1 MGLEYDFDIVAIAPD
16 EVDPE
21 HGFAAMT
28 GTRPVRALFR
38 DFNTA
43 QALRSAS
50 PKIRRIFLESGFS
63 LETRASGEKHGFY
76 PPEDTA
82 ARNRIL
88 KRLFTNIRNMGLQGE
103 YCGEFDFWEFLN
115 HVRTAKPSEPR
126 VNAKPEQLPKLHDP
140 VSTPPERTTVIGR
153 VGIAIAVAVILFVVL
168 KYLAERGAT
177 P

>member
-38 DFNTA
+38 DFHTA

-63 LETRASGEKHGFY
+63 LETRDSGARRGYY
-76 PPEDTA
+76 PPEDA
-82 ARNRIL
+82 VDRNRIL

-103 YCGEFDFWEFLN
+103 YCGDFDFWEFLN
-115 HVRTAKPSEPR
+115 HVRTAQPGDMQTSS
-126 VNAKPEQLPKLHDP
+126 KPERLPELQDP
-140 VSTPPERTTVIGR
+140 VSTTPERRTVIGR
-153 VGIAIAVAVILFVVL
+153 VGFALGLAVILFVVL
-168 KYLAERGAT
+168 RYLAERGAQ
-177 P
+177 

>member
-28 GTRPVRALFR
+28 GTRPVRAVFR
-38 DFNTA
+38 DFQTA

-63 LETRASGEKHGFY
+63 LETRNSGARRGLY
-76 PPEDTA
+76 PAEDTVD
-82 ARNRIL
+82 RNRVI

-103 YCGEFDFWEFLN
+103 YCGEFDFWEFLH
-115 HVRTAKPSEPR
+115 HVRTAQPSEPR
-126 VNAKPEQLPKLHDP
+126 VNTKPEQLPKLEQP
-140 VSTPPERTTVIGR
+140 VSVPVERKSVAGR
-153 VGIAIAVAVILFVVL
+153 VGFGLAIAIVLFVVL
-168 KYLAERGAT
+168 RYLAERGST